1 MEKCCSSPD
10 QVGECTQHAFSC
22 GGGTGVFLLLKQS
35 SLLLVRGSRASVF
48 LSPYLDS
55 HGEEDIGLQ
64 RGRPLFLNTQRF
76 EALEALWMLHGF
88 DTDTRI
94 LRQTHGGTRRQ
105 GAYSV

>member
-10 QVGECTQHAFSC
+10 QVGECTQHAFAC
-22 GGGTGVFLLLKQS
+22 GGGTGVFLLLKQTS
-35 SLLLVRGSRASVF
+35 VLLVRGSRASVF

-64 RGRPLFLNTQRF
+64 RGRPLMLNTQRF
-76 EALEALWMLHGF
+76 QALEALWMLHGF
-88 DTDTRI
+88 DSDTRI